1 MLCPKFVGRRITL
14 YENSVFLE
22 VSVSQN
28 LGHRFW
34 DPLPLSAPTVRRP
47 LPLYAGGAGVS
58 GGGVR
63 RLRRPSQLDRVVHA
77 ARAAAAARCLSYGG
91 GSGGRVVRPSR
102 GAGGLGWPGR
112 EDVTK
117 GEPGATGS
125 RGERSACGSG

>member
-1 MLCPKFVGRRITL
+1 M
-14 YENSVFLE
+14 FLE
-22 VSVSQN
+22 DSVSQV
-28 LGHRFW
+28 LGHRIW
-34 DPLPLSAPTVRRP
+34 DTIVLSTPTVRIP
-47 LPLYAGGAGVS
+47 LPLYADGAGMS
-58 GGGVR
+58 GGLVR
-63 RLRRPSQLDRVVHA
+63 RIWRASQLHRVVQA